1 MWSMASLGNADVTR
15 GLWIPNRDNIVACDL
30 HLDRLWRIAVGG
42 RLLVLDYL
50 LLLSVLICER

>member
-1 MWSMASLGNADVTR
+1 MASLGNADVTR